1 MTLGSYTPKQ
11 RMEAIAAAEA
21 QLDREGHKP
30 STNDAL
36 SLSTRKKKPK
46 SIGGITPTTTWI

>member
-1 MTLGSYTPKQ
+1 MLGSYTPKQ

-30 STNDAL
+30 SIRCKPSAL
-36 SLSTRKKKPK
+36 VGQNEL
-46 SIGGITPTTTWI
+46 IA